1 MVPAAADGLDDD
13 CAGGDIAEGAG
24 GDIAEGDDCLG
35 EDGTGD
41 DERALELPVRHCQ

>member
-1 MVPAAADGLDDD
+1 MPAAADGLDDD
-13 CAGGDIAEGAG
+13 CAG

>member
-1 MVPAAADGLDDD
+1 MPAAADGLNDD
-13 CAGGDIAEGAG
+13 CAG